1 VDEAKAQ
8 AIALHLVPR
17 SGDEDDDYTRYAIN
31 AVLFDQLGD
40 EDAAIWLPDRQPR
53 AAHWLQGSYLF
64 SVAGSMPDDR
74 HPRVEVKSER
84 LSDEWIV
91 ELAVR
96 MSSDNPMGH
105 AVLENEWIFR
115 SPERT
120 TIEIPGRVVIR
131 DPQSH
136 GQPDG
141 DEEFARL
148 LAARI
153 GWPAAATAA

>member
-1 VDEAKAQ
+1 MDEAKAQ

-17 SGDEDDDYTRYAIN
+17 SRDEDDDYIRYAIN

-40 EDAAIWLPDRQPR
+40 DEDATIWLSDRQPR
-53 AAHWLQGSYLF
+53 AAHWVQSSYLF
-64 SVAGSMPDDR
+64 TVAGSMPDDH
-74 HPRVEVKSER
+74 HPRVEVKSDR
-84 LSDEWIV
+84 LTDEWVV
-91 ELAVR
+91 ELAAR

-115 SPERT
+115 SPEGT

-136 GQPDG
+136 GQPDAG
-141 DEEFARL
+141 EEFSRL
-148 LAARI
+148 LAAKI
-153 GWPAAATAA
+153 GWPAAAAG